1 MDPDALLRL
10 TGVSKSFVPGH
21 PVLENVSMSF
31 RRGELHAV
39 LGENGAGKSTM
50 LNIVFGL
57 HQPDEGGLLLDGRQ
71 VIHRSPSD
79 AIANG
84 IGMVHQHFKLVP
96 SFTAGEN
103 LRLAAT
109 PAARRRLSRDADIG
123 RLAESFGLPIPIDIP
138 VAQLPLAL
146 QQRVEIVKALVN
158 EAALILFDEPT
169 TILGPEEIAG
179 FYAVLRRL
187 AADGRGIVVVTHHL
201 AEVLDHA
208 DRVTVIRHGRLVSSG
223 PVAGRSRA
231 DLVRDIVGR
240 SLELEPLAAG
250 QGRADGDVVARL
262 EKVSLAP
269 RPSSAG
275 LRDVSLELRRGEV
288 VGVAGVEGNGQR
300 ELFDVVAG
308 LVSPERGT
316 VTWMSGAADPSAPER
331 VAAPGLVPEDRHRE
345 GLVLDLPVSLN
356 LLLDRIG
363 EPAFSTPAGRLRHA
377 DIASH
382 ARSMC
387 AEADVRTHSVEQTPR
402 TLSGGNQQK
411 IVLARALAGDS
422 LMVVVHQPTRGLDFA
437 ASEEVLRRLRAAA
450 GEGRAVLV
458 ISSHLDELLRI
469 SDRIVV
475 IYGGRIVGQLSAP
488 VDRER
493 LGVLMTGDE
502 REAVP
507 A

>member
-1 MDPDALLRL
+1 MGPDALLGL

-21 PVLENVSMSF
+21 PVLENVSVSF
-31 RRGELHAV
+31 RRGEVHAV

-57 HQPDEGGLLLDGRQ
+57 HQPDEGGLLIQGRQ
-71 VIHRSPSD
+71 VIHRTPSD

-109 PAARRRLSRDADIG
+109 PAARRHFARDADIA
-123 RLAESFGLPIPIDIP
+123 RLAESYGLSIP
-138 VAQLPLAL
+138 VDVPVARLPLAL
-146 QQRVEIVKALVN
+146 QQRVEIVKALAN

-201 AEVLDHA
+201 AEVLDYA
-208 DRVTVIRHGRLVSSG
+208 DCVTVIRHGRVVSSG
-223 PVAGRSRA
+223 SVAGKKRA

-240 SLELEPLAAG
+240 SLELEPLGAG
-250 QGRADGDVVARL
+250 QGRTAGAVAARL
-262 EKVSLAP
+262 EGVSVAA

-275 LRDVSLELRRGEV
+275 LHDVSLDLRQGEV
-288 VGVAGVEGNGQR
+288 VGIAGVEGNGQR
-300 ELFDVVAG
+300 ELFDVLAG
-308 LVSPERGT
+308 LMPPERGT
-316 VTWMSGAADPSAPER
+316 LTWLPPSAASSTPAR
-331 VAAPGLVPEDRHRE
+331 GAVPGLVPEDRHRE
-345 GLVLDLPVSLN
+345 GLVLDLPISLN

-363 EPAFSTPAGRLRHA
+363 ESAYSTSAGWLRRDA
-377 DIASH
+377 IDTR
-382 ARSMC
+382 ARAMC
-387 AEADVRTHSVEQTPR
+387 TEADVRTRSVDQTPR

-411 IVLARALAGDS
+411 IVLARALAGHPPA
-422 LMVVVHQPTRGLDFA
+422 VVAHQPTRGLDFA
-437 ASEEVLRRLRAAA
+437 ASEEMLRRMRAAA
-450 GEGRAVLV
+450 EAGRAVLV
-458 ISSHLDELLRI
+458 ISSNLDELLRI

-475 IYGGRIVGQLSAP
+475 LYGGRIVGTLSQP

-493 LGVLMTGDE
+493 LGALMTGE
-502 REAVP
+502 QIEVLP

>member
-21 PVLENVSMSF
+21 RVLENVSVSF

-71 VIHRSPSD
+71 VIHRTPSD

-84 IGMVHQHFKLVP
+84 ISMVHQHFKLVP

-109 PAARRRLSRDADIG
+109 PAARRRLGGDADIA

-187 AADGRGIVVVTHHL
+187 AADGRGVVVVTHHL

-208 DRVTVIRHGRLVSSG
+208 DWITVIRHGRLVSSG

-240 SLELEPLAAG
+240 SLELEPLGAG
-250 QGRADGDVVARL
+250 QGLVDGDVVARL

-308 LVSPERGT
+308 LAPPERGT
-316 VTWMSGAADPSAPER
+316 VTWLPLAADPSLPAR
-331 VAAPGLVPEDRHRE
+331 VAPGLVPEDRQRE
-345 GLVLDLPVSLN
+345 GLVLDLSVSLN
-356 LLLDRIG
+356 LLLERIG
-363 EPAFSTPAGRLRHA
+363 EPDFSTPMGRLRHA
-377 DIASH
+377 AIDSR

-387 AEADVRTHSVEQTPR
+387 AEADVRTRSVEQTPR

-411 IVLARALAGDS
+411 IVLARALVGDPPA
-422 LMVVVHQPTRGLDFA
+422 VVAHQPTRGLDFA

-450 GEGRAVLV
+450 GAGRAVLV
-458 ISSHLDELLRI
+458 ISSNLDELSRI
-469 SDRIVV
+469 SDRIAVL
-475 IYGGRIVGQLSAP
+475 YGGRIVGQLSAP

-493 LGVLMTGDE
+493 LGALMTGDE